1 MRGVGGGTGMISMA
15 LMLGL
20 QLGGEPSIVPELIM
34 PRSKNRRLLPGRG
47 WDVKLPRDFQV
58 VGEDPGTHTLVL
70 RVVVNQTHS
79 CQLQLISRQLP
90 LGNAGSLA
98 LAATS
103 RLKKL
108 PNVKLQGTRKL
119 GRGMLRQSAV
129 FQPLNNPS
137 LTRFVVEWYRV
148 ERGAAVIASLQG
160 SIGLSQV
167 CEAKALGLIVDLKR
181 MQVADP

>member
-1 MRGVGGGTGMISMA
+1 MISMA
-15 LMLGL
+15 LLVGL

-34 PRSKNRRLLPGRG
+34 PRAPNRRLLPGRG

-58 VGEDPGTHTLVL
+58 VGEDPATRTLVL
-70 RVVVNQTHS
+70 RVIVNQTNS

-90 LGNAGSLA
+90 MGNAGSLA
-98 LAATS
+98 LAATP

-108 PNVKLQGTRKL
+108 PGVRLQGTRKL
-119 GRGMLRQSAV
+119 GQGTLRQGAIY
-129 FQPLNNPS
+129 QPLNNPA

-148 ERGAAVIASLQG
+148 ERGAAVIAALEG
-160 SIGLSQV
+160 PVGLSQV

-181 MQVADP
+181 MKVANP

>member
-1 MRGVGGGTGMISMA
+1 MISMA

-34 PRSKNRRLLPGRG
+34 PRAKNRRLLPGRG

-58 VGEDPGTHTLVL
+58 VGEDPATLTLNL
-70 RVVVNQTHS
+70 RVVINQTNA

-98 LAATS
+98 LSATP
-103 RLKKL
+103 RLRKL
-108 PNVKLQGTRKL
+108 PGVRLQNTRKL
-119 GRGMLRQSAV
+119 GQGLLRQGAIY
-129 FQPLNNPS
+129 QPLNNPALS
-137 LTRFVVEWYRV
+137 RFVVEWYRV
-148 ERGAAVIASLQG
+148 ERGAAVIAALEG
-160 SIGLSQV
+160 PAGLSQA
-167 CEAKALGLIVDLKR
+167 CEAKTMALIVDLKR